1 MKTNS
6 FFNLNRFVALARQ
19 DLMLNKY
26 KYWLTLAVAF
36 GAIYLALIYQMQ
48 NQPQGFVYPTYKY
61 AFSQHP
67 GWGYANQFLLILLG
81 LGAFIGVAFSSFA
94 SKTNT
99 TSLLLLP
106 ASTFE
111 KYAYPFVFRV
121 LVGLF
126 FFVLIYWV
134 DAQLARWSLAESK
147 TFVENNFVIVP
158 FQFSM
163 FFLSMNNVSNNILL
177 YFSVVSIGMY
187 LYVVPLFFKK
197 QALIKTILSFF
208 ALMLVYVTC
217 LVIYSHLFNPETKGY
232 NITLDQFKITDQLD
246 SVTLMFHIL
255 VDVAW
260 IFLLFL
266 GYFKL
271 KEKRL

>member
-6 FFNLNRFVALARQ
+6 FFNLNRFVAVARQ
-19 DLMLNKY
+19 DLMLNRN

-48 NQPQGFVYPTYKY
+48 NQPRGFIFPTDKY
-61 AFSQHP
+61 DFSRLP
-67 GWGYANQFLLILLG
+67 GWGYADQFLVILLG
-81 LGAFIGVAFSSFA
+81 LGALIGVAFSSFG
-94 SKTNT
+94 SKAKTTN
-99 TSLLLLP
+99 LLMLP

-121 LVGLF
+121 LIGLLLF
-126 FFVLIYWV
+126 TLIYWV

-147 TFVENNFVIVP
+147 TFIENNYVIVP

-163 FFLSMNNVSNNILL
+163 FINPLNNESNNVLMF
-177 YFSVVSIGMY
+177 FSVVSIGMY

-197 QALIKTILSFF
+197 QALIKTVLSFF
-208 ALMLVYVTC
+208 ALMLAYATC
-217 LVIYSHLFNPETKGY
+217 MVLFSHLFNPETKGY
-232 NITLDQFKITDQLD
+232 NVIWKEFRVTDQMD
-246 SVTLMFHIL
+246 SVMLLFHII
-255 VDVAW
+255 VDIAW
-260 IFLLFL
+260 LFLLFI